1 MIHPEPMKYDPERH
15 HRRSV
20 RLRGYDYSQAG
31 AYFVTICTPDR
42 ACLFGGIADGVMR
55 LNDAGRVVERCWHE
69 ITIHFPHVELDEFVI
84 MPNHVHGVI
93 VIVGA
98 GLPRPYNTSCAGSP
112 RSYIA
117 SGAETKTGA
126 ETKMG
131 AETAPL
137 RATLGQM
144 VAYFKYQSTK
154 HINIMRGTP
163 GMPVW
168 QRNYYEHIIRDDE
181 SLNRIR
187 EYIVNNPMQWAL
199 DRENPCIGGRGNPAP
214 TGDESWRI

>member
-1 MIHPEPMKYDPERH
+1 MIRPEAMKYDPERH

-42 ACLFGGIADGVMR
+42 ACLFGDVADGVMR

-69 ITIHFPHVELDEFVI
+69 IPIHFPHVELDEFVI

-98 GLPRPYNTSCAGSP
+98 GSPRPYV
-112 RSYIA
+112 A
-117 SGAETKTGA
+117 SGAGTIT
-126 ETKMG
+126 G

-163 GMPVW
+163 GIPVW

-187 EYIVNNPMQWAL
+187 EYIINNPMQWAL
-199 DRENPCIGGRGNPAP
+199 DRENTDVVGAVREPPLQK
-214 TGDESWRI
+214 DESWRI

>member
-1 MIHPEPMKYDPERH
+1 MTAVFDPDKH
-15 HRRSV
+15 HRRSI
-20 RLRGYDYSQAG
+20 RLPGYDYSRSG
-31 AYFVTICTPDR
+31 AYFVTICAQDR
-42 ACLFGGIADGVMR
+42 ACLFGDIADGVMR
-55 LNDAGRVVERCWHE
+55 LNDAGRVVADSWQWLESQYDY
-69 ITIHFPHVELDEFVI
+69 VELDEFVI

-98 GLPRPYNTSCAGSP
+98 GLPRPY
-112 RSYIA
+112 IA

-126 ETKMG
+126 ET
-131 AETAPL
+131 APL
-137 RATLGQM
+137 RATLGRM

-163 GMPVW
+163 GMQVW
-168 QRNYYEHIIRDDE
+168 QRNYYEHIIRNDD

-187 EYIVNNPMQWAL
+187 EYIVNNPLQWAL